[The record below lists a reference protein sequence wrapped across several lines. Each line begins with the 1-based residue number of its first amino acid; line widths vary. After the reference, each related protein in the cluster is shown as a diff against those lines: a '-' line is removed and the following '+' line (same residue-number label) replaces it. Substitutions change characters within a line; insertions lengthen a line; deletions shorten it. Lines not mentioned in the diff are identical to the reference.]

1 MKKLN
6 KLQEHSGDA
15 MISRAKLVH
24 RKSTLP
30 KRLKFPKRTRQ
41 VLEPKDSVNETKHHW
56 RIQQVG
62 WKRINGMEDRTVE
75 VIKVEEREN

>member
-15 MISRAKLVH
+15 MISKAKLVH

-30 KRLKFPKRTRQ
+30 KRLKLPKRTRQ
-41 VLEPKDSVNETKHHW
+41 VLEPKDSVNEKAPLENTTG
-56 RIQQVG
+56 R
-62 WKRINGMEDRTVE
+62 ME
-75 VIKVEEREN
+75 EN